1 MKPIFVACLGVAAL
15 AVSSSASQAAG
26 GCGRGWYYDGY
37 RCVPM
42 SGPGMAGPGPGY
54 YREYDEGPRVYYRQR
69 GYYGDPG
76 HPYGYNAD
84 YGDPR
89 CGRPNFT
96 IQDGVCKPYTG
107 R

>member
-1 MKPIFVACLGVAAL
+1 MSRTLVTLIACGVAMTSL
-15 AVSSSASQAAG
+15 GTAAHAQ
-26 GCGRGWYYDGY
+26 YY
-37 RCVPM
+37 
-42 SGPGMAGPGPGY
+42 GMRYYGPGY
-54 YREYDEGPRVYYRQR
+54 YDRGYDDDQPRYYRQYPR
-69 GYYGDPG
+69 GYRQGDVYDRG
-76 HPYGYNAD
+76 HPYSYNYD